1 MTDKPEVNE
10 ASIIPLQPEETYHR
24 PAEDMNVAIPAD
36 RRLVINSPGWMN
48 FAQPGGGYP
57 GSRLMTISTVVDLN
71 GQRKL
76 TLDGF
81 DEKDALAFIKQ
92 LDDAKVT
99 SPIDAFNL
107 YFKNRANLLT
117 VYLKAS
123 SFMVAFAITNSLEGE
138 KLEYFREYSTR
149 IARGMEEWEKE
160 RQERQAEE
168 FEAQQLQRK
177 EQERLVTLGKK
188 AEADGVFEQ
197 NKKNK
202 LKLKA
207 LKAVL
212 FKVGG
217 KEAVQQFE
225 DATNEAI
232 DAEPEVVPSAPEEK
246 PDAETEE

>member
-10 ASIIPLQPEETYHR
+10 APIIPLQAEETYHR
-24 PAEDMNVAIPAD
+24 PAEDMNVSLPAD

-57 GSRLMTISTVVDLN
+57 GSRLMTITAVMDLN

-81 DEKDALAFIKQ
+81 DETDVLAFVKQ

-99 SPIDAFNL
+99 TPIDAFNL
-107 YFKNRANLLT
+107 YFQHRANLLT
-117 VYLKAS
+117 VFLQVSAS
-123 SFMVAFAITNSLEGE
+123 AVAFAITNSLEGE
-138 KLEYFREYSTR
+138 KLAYFREYSQR
-149 IARGMEEWEKE
+149 IARGMDEWEKE

-168 FEAQQLQRK
+168 FEAQQQQRK
-177 EQERLVTLGKK
+177 EQERLVNLGKK
-188 AEADGVFEQ
+188 AEADNLFEL
-197 NKKNK
+197 NKKQK

-212 FKVGG
+212 FKLGG
-217 KEAVQQFE
+217 KEAVKEFE

-232 DAEPEVVPSAPEEK
+232 DAE
-246 PDAETEE
+246 TEE